1 MEPKGFLTRLLECA
15 FIFALSAWLIRTA
28 VRYLEEVW
36 PMLLLLAILSFIGLI
51 CWRIYRHWRDTG
63 QW

>member
-1 MEPKGFLTRLLECA
+1 MEPRGFLTRLLECA
-15 FIFALSAWLIRTA
+15 IIFALSAWLIKTA

-36 PMLLLLAILSFIGLI
+36 PALAAIAVIALIGLI
-51 CWRIYRHWRDTG
+51 GWRVYRHWRDTG

>member
-15 FIFALSAWLIRTA
+15 FIFDLSAWLIKTA

-36 PMLLLLAILSFIGLI
+36 PALSIIAIA
-51 CWRIYRHWRDTG
+51 R
-63 QW
+63 

>member
-1 MEPKGFLTRLLECA
+1 MEPRGFLTRLLECA
-15 FIFALSAWLIRTA
+15 FIFALSAWLIKTA

-36 PMLLLLAILSFIGLI
+36 PALTALAIIALLSLIG
-51 CWRIYRHWRDTG
+51 WRIYRHWRDTG